1 MKFNYQARTKSGEIQ
16 TGTAEATSKETAIN
30 LLRSHGLYVTALEEE
45 AAPFYAKRIR
55 IFERISKKEIVAL
68 SRQLAIMFKSEVPL
82 IEVLETLARQT
93 KNQSLKEK
101 LLDMV
106 EKIEG
111 GNPLSK
117 TFGFYPEIFST
128 FYINMVK
135 SGEASGKLSDIFI
148 YLAEHIERE
157 YNFNGKIISA
167 LIYPAFVLVVFLAVV
182 GVVTFYVIPKLTP
195 LLTESGGQL
204 TLITQILLGTI
215 AFLKKWGWIVI
226 LGLAF
231 FVFFIYRYR
240 KTKEGKFFFDKFL
253 LKLPFI
259 SSFLKKIY
267 LSRFA
272 TNLST
277 LVAGGLPITKAL
289 EITGEVVGNEIYKSI
304 ILNTSEGV
312 KRGESLSSIL
322 QRYPEAITP
331 LFIQLTVV
339 GEKTGTLDTALVNV
353 VDFYQKDVDRTLDSF
368 INLLEPIMIVVLG
381 LFVAGLMASLLIP
394 LYQRFSF

>member
-204 TLITQILLGTI
+204 PLITQILLGTI